1 MSKNF
6 IKNTLSPELFII
18 QNVKGDNA
26 CFYRAI
32 ANYIVFA
39 QSRKYKSIETIKS
52 FKNWGETTNIENI
65 DKLEIHQ
72 NELAQYLQ
80 TIIYNYVISNPE
92 KSLAFMGNMSIR
104 DAVPF
109 IHGITFEEYIQHYNQ
124 CAFKDIETEEEFIID
139 RWGSSLELFV
149 IAEIIKCPIIV
160 FNTQTWSK
168 RYNKIING
176 KIINNKPEKNVR
188 LKPSIIVGKKYIGF
202 KLPIYLIWREY
213 HGEGHYMS
221 LYPKDNET
229 ICNILNLII
238 K

>member
-39 QSRKYKSIETIKS
+39 QTKNNKNIEVIKS
-52 FKNWGETTNIENI
+52 FKNWGETTDIDNI
-65 DKLEIHQ
+65 DTFDSYQ

-80 TIIYNYVISNPE
+80 TIIYNYIITNSHQILP
-92 KSLAFMGNMSIR
+92 FMGGITIK

-109 IHGITFEEYIQHYNQ
+109 IHGITYDEYMLYYNQ
-124 CAFKDIETEEEFIID
+124 CAFEDIPTDEDFVID

-149 IAEIIKCPIIV
+149 VAEIIKCPIIV

-176 KIINNKPEKNVR
+176 KVINNKPEKNVR
-188 LKPSIIVGKKYIGF
+188 LKPSIIVGKKYIGIR
-202 KLPIYLIWREY
+202 LPIYLIWREY
-213 HGEGHYMS
+213 KGEGHYMS
-221 LYPKDNET
+221 LYPKDKEA
-229 ICNILNLII
+229 ILQYI
-238 K
+238 KFD